1 MKHIYSIKY
10 LLFAILYVTVMRSQ
24 SENETQ
30 KLNVLFIVADDLN
43 CDIGAY
49 GNEKV
54 ITPNIDKLAKNGVL
68 FGLSLIH
75 I

>member
-1 MKHIYSIKY
+1 
-10 LLFAILYVTVMRSQ
+10 MRSQ

-49 GNEKV
+49 GNEK
-54 ITPNIDKLAKNGVL
+54 L
-68 FGLSLIH
+68 
-75 I
+75 